1 MLTLY
6 VSNDRDVPSRHDP
19 GSVLCLAVI
28 DQSTLKSSVSV
39 VPVESLGKQRP
50 PWLTGAPILVQ
61 EDTME
66 VHKGFEAFS
75 HLLRLALVVAHRR
88 GREDERADAAVQAA
102 AAAQAAKTVSTA
114 PSSGTRDRDAGRIAL
129 NPAVQ
134 LRPEGR
140 RGLSHG

>member
-102 AAAQAAKTVSTA
+102 AAEL
-114 PSSGTRDRDAGRIAL
+114 PGRG
-129 NPAVQ
+129 
-134 LRPEGR
+134 GR
-140 RGLSHG
+140 RRRRSGDGGARGGRGRRADARESVGVPHRR